1 MSANDQQPAALA
13 VRMLEASEAD
23 DAGLVDRLTAL
34 VNDVYAVAERGLLR
48 EGAKRTTAPALAEL
62 IRAEEIAVAVRE
74 GQIVGSVRIHDVAD
88 DVGEFG
94 MLAAAPEQRGT
105 GIGRALV
112 AFAEQHSRDRG
123 LRAMQLELLV
133 PREWRHPGKE
143 LLRAWYS
150 RLGYRRIR
158 TGSSEDSYPNLA
170 PLLATPCD
178 IDVYEKPLEL
188 GTERVRG

>member
-1 MSANDQQPAALA
+1 
-13 VRMLEASEAD
+13 
-23 DAGLVDRLTAL
+23 
-34 VNDVYAVAERGLLR
+34 
-48 EGAKRTTAPALAEL
+48 
-62 IRAEEIAVAVRE
+62 
-74 GQIVGSVRIHDVAD
+74 
-88 DVGEFG
+88 
-94 MLAAAPEQRGT
+94 
-105 GIGRALV
+105 
-112 AFAEQHSRDRG
+112 
-123 LRAMQLELLV
+123 MQLELLV